1 MQNCLAQS
9 DNIADFFLNFQLLLK
24 IEKVFSCTVLPY
36 FLYMLCR
43 SRSHEKLTHATPFL
57 QRSLSSLYHHLQQ
70 REISFPD
77 LWIFQEALFGFI
89 FHCHACNGL
98 KRAFSAPCW
107 GSFNVQHFFFHL
119 QDPPSRMGDCL
130 LKCCFISILCNC
142 YLTRLTD
149 FARKVQQYIDKY
161 PSCGQFW
168 QFLQNCILSSA
179 CQQIKGFI
187 WMISPQTSQLG
198 D

>member
-24 IEKVFSCTVLPY
+24 IEKVFSCKVLPY

-43 SRSHEKLTHATPFL
+43 SRSHEKLTHATLFL
-57 QRSLSSLYHHLQQ
+57 ERRKPSLLYHLQQ

-89 FHCHACNGL
+89 FHCHACDGL

-107 GSFNVQHFFFHL
+107 GSFNVQHIFFHTFKI
-119 QDPPSRMGDCL
+119 PL
-130 LKCCFISILCNC
+130 LGWGIVC
-142 YLTRLTD
+142 
-149 FARKVQQYIDKY
+149 
-161 PSCGQFW
+161 
-168 QFLQNCILSSA
+168 SSA
-179 CQQIKGFI
+179 FLFQFFATVIWQGSQILQKRCSNTLTNTQVVGSFDNSCKI
-187 WMISPQTSQLG
+187 VFWVLPTNR
-198 D
+198 